1 MEYKT
6 KEGMLKYVIDVNK
19 ETFDNDGI
27 TITMTYDSYES
38 GEEYKTCY
46 KPEDISNIHKLFTLD
61 PTLILDIIKNNELIK
76 NITLGSG
83 KMEVSY
89 CTNFMNRE
97 YIICLSANK
106 ITHEGVDPEIYEI
119 RLQNKILLRQVA
131 DLTNR
136 LGDMESKFKKLST
149 CVANIGYG
157 CDHQSKNIDLL
168 RLVNIN
174 EIRHDKS
181 NSYVENTALLKIHH
195 KDNPEMLYILKNAN
209 LNISDENNTSLLSR
223 MIIRISTPNPQ
234 AIEIAVENIHVMIE
248 SGADVNSR
256 DNTGKTPLIYCNEK
270 IKGLNNSMGLSKTNT
285 KYYIDENLSP
295 LNKLKSI
302 LLKAGA
308 R

>member
-1 MEYKT
+1 MEYET
-6 KEGMLKYVIDVNK
+6 KEGMLKYVIEVSK

-76 NITLGSG
+76 NITLVSG
-83 KMEVSY
+83 KMEVAY

-106 ITHEGVDPEIYEI
+106 ITHEGVYPEIYDI
-119 RLQNKILLRQVA
+119 KLQNKVLLRQVA

-136 LGDMESKFKKLST
+136 LGDMESKFKKLSN

-157 CDHQSKNIDLL
+157 GTHRSKNLDLFD
-168 RLVNIN
+168 LVDIN
-174 EIRHDKS
+174 ELKYDKS
-181 NSYVENTALLKIHH
+181 SYVESVLISKISDSF
-195 KDNPEMLYILKNAN
+195 KKYPEIMYILENAN
-209 LNISDENNTSLLSR
+209 LNINDENNTSLLSR
-223 MIIRISTPNPQ
+223 MIIKLEPSISY
-234 AIEIAVENIHVMIE
+234 IEIAVENIHTMIE
-248 SGADVNSR
+248 SGAYVNSR
-256 DNTGKTPLIYCNEK
+256 DDMGKTPLIYCDEK
-270 IKGLNNSMGLSKTNT
+270 ISRCAPNYISNISRLNRERS
-285 KYYIDENLSP
+285 IP
-295 LNKLKSI
+295 VFNKLRSI